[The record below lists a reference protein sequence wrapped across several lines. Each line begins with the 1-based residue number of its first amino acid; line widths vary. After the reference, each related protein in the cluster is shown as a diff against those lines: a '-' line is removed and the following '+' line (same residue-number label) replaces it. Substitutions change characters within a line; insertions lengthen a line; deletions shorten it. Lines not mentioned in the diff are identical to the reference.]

1 MRSRSLLF
9 IFSITFLLSLIYS
22 NIVNSKTLTKSNREI
37 LEIIKSGN
45 SVSALQKILP
55 FAKKG
60 DSFAQFYLGQMYR
73 LGLHVNENHQ
83 ESFKWYR
90 KSAKQGY
97 SSAQFYL
104 GNFYLRGTGTPVD
117 IQKATKWY
125 IKAANQGHVIAQY
138 HLGRMYQRGDGVSSN
153 NEKAAKWFNKAAN
166 QGYILAQYKLGLIYI
181 SGDGVSKNNI
191 QAHMWLNL
199 SSIIGKNTIAS
210 ILIDSIEKE
219 MTTSQIQKANTL
231 AKEWLKQINLH
242 EN

>member
-125 IKAANQGHVIAQY
+125 IKAANQGHIIAQY

-153 NEKAAKWFNKAAN
+153 NKKSAKWFRKAAK
-166 QGYILAQYKLGLIYI
+166 QGYILAQYKLGLMYLA
-181 SGDGVSKNNI
+181 GDGVPKNYI
-191 QAHMWLNL
+191 QAHKWLNL
-199 SSIIGKNTIAS
+199 SGIIGRNKIATA
-210 ILIDSIEKE
+210 LLDSIEKD
-219 MTTSQIQKANTL
+219 MTTSQIQKANSL
-231 AKEWLKQINLH
+231 ANKWLKQKRKK
-242 EN
+242 